1 MNTLRFWLRICFL
14 VACVYTAWQVF
25 PSFLANYELEKT
37 IDTAAR
43 FGAMDG
49 RQSEEELRDRIVRE
63 ARALHIDLQPEQV
76 YVQRIPNDVLIWG
89 DYTVHVDLPV
99 HPLDLHFQPMS
110 QSKKRTM

>member
-1 MNTLRFWLRICFL
+1 MNTLRSWMWIFIL
-14 VACVYTAWQVF
+14 AASAYTALRVF
-25 PSFLANYELEKT
+25 PSYMANYELEKT

-43 FGAMDG
+43 FGAMD
-49 RQSEEELRDRIVRE
+49 RQLSEQELHDRVLVE
-63 ARALHIDLQPEQV
+63 ARTLHIDLQPEQL

-110 QSKKRTM
+110 KSKRRTM